1 MADTGLNPTQG
12 SCAGRSALRNRPL
25 RRLLLGLAA
34 SQTGDWL
41 YNVALLAF
49 VYSRTHSTAWL
60 SATTAVR
67 ILPFVVLG
75 PLGGVV
81 ADRFD
86 RRLTMIVCDLVRA
99 ALMVGLLAVA
109 LLGGPTV
116 LAPLLAG
123 LSTAASTPYAACVAA
138 SLPRLVPDSELGAA
152 NAARAVI
159 GPLCIVVGPAIGA
172 LILVKGSESVA
183 FAVNAATFLLSAVA
197 VGSIKA
203 NGRFAASADRAERT
217 RLRAEMRE
225 GLTALWQSGVALRFV
240 GADMMCSLLAG
251 VETVAFVLVGERI
264 GLGLKGYGFMLA
276 ALGLGGVAGSVVA
289 GRLAS
294 ALTPRA
300 AVAVG
305 LFGAALPLYGLPL
318 THSVPVALALA
329 ALTGAGSLVV
339 EVSTETALQRSL
351 DPGVFGRAY
360 GFAFPASIGSIAVGA
375 ALAGPLMAAVGFAP
389 ALMIAGLVVT
399 TYAATLCTPHRQ
411 QRHLV
416 IAG

>member
-1 MADTGLNPTQG
+1 MAAAELNPEQG
-12 SCAGRSALRNRPL
+12 SCAMRSALRNRPL

-49 VYSRTHSTAWL
+49 VYNRTHSTAWL

-67 ILPFVVLG
+67 ILPFLVLG
-75 PLGGVV
+75 PLGGVI

-99 ALMVGLLAVA
+99 GFMVGLLAVA
-109 LLGGPTV
+109 LVDLPTV

-138 SLPRLVPDSELGAA
+138 SLPRLVPDRELGAA

-159 GPLCIVVGPAIGA
+159 SPLCIVVGPAIGA

-197 VGSIKA
+197 VGGIKA
-203 NGRFAASADRAERT
+203 NGRFAPPADRPVRT
-217 RLRAEMRE
+217 RLCGEMRE
-225 GLTALWQSGVALRFV
+225 GLTALRHSGLALRFV
-240 GADMMCSLLAG
+240 GADMLCSLLAG
-251 VETVAFVLVGERI
+251 VETVAFVVVGERL
-264 GLGLKGYGFMLA
+264 GLGLEGYGFLLA
-276 ALGLGGVAGSVVA
+276 AVGLGGVAGSVLA
-289 GRLAS
+289 GRLVS
-294 ALTPRA
+294 ALTPRT

-305 LFGAALPLYGLPL
+305 LLGAALPFYGLPL

-339 EVSTETALQRSL
+339 EVCTETALQRSL

-360 GFAFPASIGSIAVGA
+360 GFAFPASIGSIAAGA

-389 ALMIAGLVVT
+389 ALMLAGLVVT
-399 TYAATLCTPHRQ
+399 IYAARLFTPRRQ
-411 QRHLV
+411 TQLA